1 MSEVIPEGWKFAP
14 LGEYAK
20 LQGGNAFKSEQF
32 AEIGIPLIRIS
43 NIKSDG
49 RVDLS
54 ETVHYKE
61 SPSLD
66 KFKVFYGDVLLAMSG
81 ATTGKIG
88 TYKSKQCS
96 YLNQR
101 VGRFCPNE
109 QKLHSIFLSQIVQGI
124 TFSKQVLIDAI
135 GGAQPNISSSQVEKI
150 FFCFPP
156 LPEQKKIASI
166 LTSVDEVIENTQK
179 QIDKLQDLKKA
190 TMNELLTKG
199 IGHTEFKDSELGR
212 IPKSWEVKRF
222 KEIILS
228 SNQGVNTTTEKMSYS
243 THGIKACRSNN
254 IDENCFDWTD
264 EKFVSQETYDSLN
277 DKVKP
282 DLNDVLYCN
291 IGSNL
296 GASSVVNFNDKFM
309 ITWNV
314 LRIKIDEDLM
324 TPIFLS
330 HYLNSNRDDLKG
342 IATESTMPFISSKVL
357 ALYKFRI
364 PTLPEQIKISSII
377 EGTISSVIYLETK
390 LAQTQALK
398 KSLMQDLLTGKK
410 RVQVN

>member
-212 IPKSWEVKRF
+212 IPKSWEVVELKDYLTFISYGFTNPMPETSDGIPMITARDVR
-222 KEIILS
+222 EGCIDYENS
-228 SNQGVNTTTEKMSYS
+228 RNTSRE
-243 THGIKACRSNN
+243 A
-254 IDENCFDWTD
+254 
-264 EKFVSQETYDSLN
+264 YDSLLTAKSKPIVGDILLTKDGTLGRVALVDREQICIN
-277 DKVKP
+277 QSVAVLRPNQTVSGLFLKNLLEAPYYQNTMIENAGGSTIKHIYITVVDKMKVVKP
-282 DLNDVLYCN
+282 SVNEQEKIVCIISALN
-291 IGSNL
+291 
-296 GASSVVNFNDKFM
+296 K
-309 ITWNV
+309 
-314 LRIKIDEDLM
+314 
-324 TPIFLS
+324 
-330 HYLNSNRDDLKG
+330 
-342 IATESTMPFISSKVL
+342 
-357 ALYKFRI
+357 
-364 PTLPEQIKISSII
+364 KISS
-377 EGTISSVIYLETK
+377 LDKK
-390 LAQTQALK
+390 LSQTQALK